1 MRALV
6 VNDDPDAGELIA
18 RLCSTLGLETD
29 RSTVP
34 DEALDALRAGEHDVV
49 VLDLLLAGVTT
60 SLRLLDDIRDL
71 PGAAGG
77 VGVVIIAP
85 TDTNRLF
92 AFQSGADGFVVRPFH
107 AEELL
112 DTVTEVLAR
121 SPEERVE
128 HRREQLLGGAETA

>member
-18 RLCSTLGLETD
+18 RLCATLGLDTD
-29 RSTVP
+29 RATSP
-34 DEALDALRAGEHDVV
+34 DDALDSLRSGSYDVV
-49 VLDLLLAGVTT
+49 VLDLLLAGVTA

-71 PGAAGG
+71 TGTAGG
-77 VGVVIIAP
+77 AGVVIIAP

-92 AFQSGADGFVVRPFH
+92 AYQSGADGFVVRPFH

-112 DTVTEVLAR
+112 DTVTAVLAR
-121 SPEERVE
+121 SPEERLDY
-128 HRREQLLGGAETA
+128 RREQLLGGVETA